1 LIGHASNLHLAQH
14 QQAVQQMEVV
24 PPMKR
29 NSIRSL
35 ILISMFL
42 LSCGFLG
49 VVFGQRSTQSA
60 SRESEVRE
68 NVKRFT
74 EIYSLI
80 EENYAEPV
88 DPDKAI
94 YNGAIPGM
102 LHALD
107 PHSLFFDGRSYSS
120 FNEEKQG
127 RYGGVGMEIVPR
139 EGKIIVI
146 APFSGSPAY
155 RAGIR
160 PGDAILAIDGKP
172 VENLIGSKVSDLLK
186 GPKGTQVLITI
197 AREGADHPLEFHVV
211 RDEIPR
217 NSVDLAFHITPGIGY
232 LHVNGFHET
241 TEHEVAEALGRLGEL
256 KGLILDLRGNPGG
269 LVDQAVGVADKFLK
283 KGSVVV
289 SQGGRA
295 MPKQVF
301 YANHGDNRNYP
312 LVVLINRGT
321 ASAAEIVA
329 GAIQDHDRGLILGE
343 TSFGKGLVQSVFP
356 LSNKTGL
363 ALTTGRYYTP
373 SGRLIQ
379 RNYNGV
385 SLFDYYFRRQAEN
398 QPPAGKE
405 IRLTDSGRTVFGGGG
420 ITPDKKLDTRLNQF
434 QDDLLRQYVFFNF
447 SKHYMLGRH
456 IGPDFQV
463 TDEVL
468 QQFRSFLSEQNVHA
482 AEADLV
488 QAQDWIKANI
498 KAELFT
504 SEFGQDEGL
513 KVQAQTDPA
522 VQKALEFLPEA
533 KQLAE
538 NARRL
543 SAQKSKAQVTTP

>member
-1 LIGHASNLHLAQH
+1 
-14 QQAVQQMEVV
+14 
-24 PPMKR
+24 MKR
-29 NSIRSL
+29 NSVRSF
-35 ILISMFL
+35 ILLTAFL
-42 LSCGFLG
+42 VFCGFLG
-49 VVFGQRSTQSA
+49 IVLGQRTAQTGKDA
-60 SRESEVRE
+60 EVRE

-80 EENYAEPV
+80 EENYADPV
-88 DPDKAI
+88 NPDKAI
-94 YNGAIPGM
+94 YDGAIPGM
-102 LHALD
+102 LHVLD
-107 PHSLFFDGRSYSS
+107 PHSSFFDGRSYSS

-127 RYGGVGMEIVPR
+127 RYDGVGMEIVPR
-139 EGKIIVI
+139 DGKIIVV

-160 PGDAILAIDGKP
+160 PGDVILAIDGKP
-172 VENLIGSKVSDLLK
+172 LENVPGGQVSDLLK
-186 GPKGTQVLITI
+186 GPRGTQVLITI
-197 AREGADHPLEFHVV
+197 AREGAEHPLEFHVV
-211 RDEIPR
+211 RDAIPR
-217 NSVDLAFHITPGIGY
+217 NSVDLAFQIAPGIGY
-232 LHVNGFHET
+232 IHVNGFHET
-241 TEHEVAEALGRLGEL
+241 TEREVSEALERLGDL
-256 KGLILDLRGNPGG
+256 KGMVLDLRGNPGG

-301 YANHGDNRNYP
+301 YASHGDSRNYP

-356 LSNKTGL
+356 LSNRTGL

-385 SLFDYYFRRQAEN
+385 SLFDYYYRRQAEN
-398 QPPAGKE
+398 AARAGKE

-420 ITPDKKLDTRLNQF
+420 ITPDKKLEMHLTTVEDE
-434 QDDLLRQYVFFNF
+434 LLRQYVFFNF
-447 SKHYMLGRH
+447 SKHYMLDRH
-456 IGPDFQV
+456 ISRDFEV

-468 QQFRSFLSEQNVHA
+468 QQFRNFLSSQNIHA
-482 AEADLV
+482 PEADLL
-488 QAQDWIKANI
+488 QAQDWVKANI

-504 SEFGQDEGL
+504 SEFGQDEGM
-513 KVQAQTDPA
+513 KIRAQTDQS

-543 SAQKSKAQVTTP
+543 SAQKTKAQSQVTTP